1 MAVSKKPR
9 KKKGTGATSVSTDV
23 KAETVEAPSVK
34 KKKVGPAEFL
44 QQVRAEGAKVVWTT
58 RQETIIST
66 IMVLVMVMIMSAFFF
81 SVDQVFRWIVPMVLD
96 LN

>member
-9 KKKGTGATSVSTDV
+9 KKTSGATSVSTDV
-23 KAETVEAPSVK
+23 KAETAEAPAMK
-34 KKKVGPAEFL
+34 KNKVGPAEFL